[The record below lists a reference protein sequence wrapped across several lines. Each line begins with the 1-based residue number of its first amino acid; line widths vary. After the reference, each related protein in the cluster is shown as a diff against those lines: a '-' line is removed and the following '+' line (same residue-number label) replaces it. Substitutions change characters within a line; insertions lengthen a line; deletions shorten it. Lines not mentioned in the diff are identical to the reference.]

1 MEDQIVCLA
10 QIQLRFKSQNE
21 TTLHASEW
29 NKEMLFMKG
38 DYIHQETRSCYLV
51 DEVPNVTPYLE
62 VMFTGK

>member
-1 MEDQIVCLA
+1 
-10 QIQLRFKSQNE
+10 
-21 TTLHASEW
+21 
-29 NKEMLFMKG
+29 MKG